1 MVQVEFKNS
10 VCQIYK
16 MNIYILSIVTLEHF
30 KLHITSLRRNCYAL
44 LELGHK
50 LEGKETALK
59 FPSVNFSFFM
69 TSLKRPLQSATR
81 AEKMHSISPKVLTRS
96 SLLILI
102 N

>member
-30 KLHITSLRRNCYAL
+30 KLHITSLRRNCHAL
-44 LELGHK
+44 QELGHK
-50 LEGKETALK
+50 LEGKEKALK

-69 TSLKRPLQSATR
+69 TSLKRPLQNATR
-81 AEKMHSISPKVLTRS
+81 AKKMHSSSPK
-96 SLLILI
+96 SLIGHLF
-102 N
+102 